1 MKDKLFESEE
11 NQTKSFDPLQLKNQ
25 LCFALYVCS
34 KEIIKRYGPF
44 LEKHDLTYTSYI
56 TLMSL
61 WEKDQVTVKQ
71 LGEQLF
77 LDSGTLTPLLKKME
91 GQGLILR
98 QRSKEDER
106 TVFISLT
113 QKGRDLKEECM
124 EIPAQMFCLNLV
136 DAEKAPELLISLH
149 EMMERLR

>member
-11 NQTKSFDPLQLKNQ
+11 NQTKNFDPLQLKNQ